1 MLRAKFTFS
10 PSSCIFNATA
20 MRHKTQC
27 ARLRVFLWAFLL
39 LCSGVFP
46 GPAFGAD
53 KWLSIHTKNFLLVGN
68 ANESDIRRV
77 GRTLEEFR
85 SAISMLFPKMEQTS
99 SVPTTILVFKNDESF
114 KPYKPI
120 YKGQPSNV
128 LAYFQPGEDVNYIA
142 LTATLPSPSIILHE
156 YVHFLLRENVGTLP
170 LWISEGLAECYSTF
184 EIGKQNEFTIGRP
197 PEQHIATLNMGIQ
210 FIPMKRL
217 LAIQDSSPEY
227 NEESKQGAFYAES
240 WAMIHYLVLGTDGKR
255 RTQFAQLLTSLSKA
269 ESFKDA
275 FGDAFQTDYGTLED
289 EIREYIRKRSSWPMM
304 KVTTKDSI
312 QVDARAMST
321 TTLSEA
327 ESEFYLGD
335 LLLHLNRLAEAETH
349 LTPVAS
355 RNPNLTA
362 AQASL
367 AVLRVRQRQY
377 DDALGLLKKAVE
389 SDSKNYIVN
398 FYYAYVLERADA
410 DGATAATNAPAEKY
424 ETMRTYAKKSI
435 ELAPRYVEAYA
446 LLARINLTA
455 GENLDEAETT
465 LKKAISIAPGR
476 DDLQLL
482 LAQTYLRANRTQ
494 DARSLLSIIQRN
506 ATNFDVGRRATTLL
520 DQTEQTTTFTEITA
534 AIEKDVK
541 REPSPQTP
549 SAPFS
554 SNRKVQE
561 TVLEALTPV
570 GPSVEGEKVSGLL
583 INMDCSNGLTLRIRT
598 DRATTELHSSEP
610 QKIQFLSYT
619 AAVSDNIRC
628 GDRNPG
634 TPVTVTYRPVPGGAG
649 EPLVIEFMEKQ

>member
-1 MLRAKFTFS
+1 
-10 PSSCIFNATA
+10 
-20 MRHKTQC
+20 MR
-27 ARLRVFLWAFLL
+27 RILPVFLWVSLY
-39 LCSGVFP
+39 LCLGTFP
-46 GPAFGAD
+46 TPAFAAD
-53 KWLSIHTKNFLLVGN
+53 KWLSIHTKNFLLVGT
-68 ANESDIRRV
+68 ASEADIRRV

-120 YKGQPSNV
+120 YKGEPSNA

-184 EIGKQNEFTIGRP
+184 ELGKQNEFTIGRP

-210 FIPMKRL
+210 FIPVKRL
-217 LAIQDSSPEY
+217 LGIQDSSPEY

-240 WAMIHYLVLGTDGKR
+240 WAMVHYLVFGADGKR
-255 RTQFAQLLTSLSKA
+255 RNQFAQLLTSLSKGQA
-269 ESFKDA
+269 FEDA
-275 FGDAFQTDYGTLED
+275 FGDTFQTDYGTLED
-289 EIREYIRKRSSWPMM
+289 EVREYVRKRPSWPMM
-304 KVTTKDSI
+304 KVMTKDSI

-321 TTLSEA
+321 STLSEA
-327 ESEFYLGD
+327 ESDFYLGD
-335 LLLHLNRLAEAETH
+335 LLLHLNRLADAETH
-349 LTPVAS
+349 LTSAAS
-355 RNPNLTA
+355 KNPNLTS

-367 AVLRVRQRQY
+367 AVLRVRQRRY
-377 DDALGLLKKAVE
+377 DDALALLKKAIE

-398 FYYAYVLERADA
+398 FYYAYVLERADG
-410 DGATAATNAPAEKY
+410 DAAAVVTNAPAEKY

-435 ELAPRYVEAYA
+435 ELAPGYVEAYA
-446 LLARINLTA
+446 LLGRINLTA
-455 GENLDEAETT
+455 GENLDEAENI

-476 DDLQLL
+476 DDFQLL
-482 LAQTYLRANRTQ
+482 LAQTYLRTSRTQ
-494 DARSLLSIIQRN
+494 DARSLLSIIERN
-506 ATNFDVGRRATTLL
+506 ATNYDVRRRATALL
-520 DQTEQTTTFTEITA
+520 DQTEQTVTFTEITA
-534 AIEKDVK
+534 GLDKEVA
-541 REPSPQTP
+541 REQSPQTP
-549 SAPFS
+549 GAS
-554 SNRKVQE
+554 STANRKVQE
-561 TVLEALTPV
+561 TVLEALTPI
-570 GPSVEGEKVSGLL
+570 GPSVEGQKLSGLL

-619 AAVSDNIRC
+619 SAVSDNIRC

-634 TPVTVTYRPVPGGAG
+634 TPVTVTYRPVPGGVG
-649 EPLVIEFMEKQ
+649 EPLVIEFVEKQ